1 MRHCRIQEKTNCPN
15 CKTRQTFEK
24 IWNQIFFLFFLGFFF
39 IGAGF
44 PVYSCLGLGKCI
56 TLYIIFFNDFVDNE
70 VRIDRCFCCTNCCG
84 RNGEQGSASTESQQR
99 PRCKTAT
106 NAKVYTNAS
115 NATNASQFDDQMQQ
129 MQKCNKCIKCRPLL
143 GRNNASRQVA
153 EAPLP

>member
-1 MRHCRIQEKTNCPN
+1 MESNL
-15 CKTRQTFEK
+15 FS
-24 IWNQIFFLFFLGFFF
+24 FLFRILFYWSWLPCIFLFRFRQM
-39 IGAGF
+39 
-44 PVYSCLGLGKCI
+44 YN
-56 TLYIIFFNDFVDNE
+56 IIHHFFNDFVVNE

-106 NAKVYTNAS
+106 NAKVYANAS